1 MKKRKS
7 EESPWKPKGSGWRK
21 IPTTK
26 DKPWKMQW
34 KHAATGCIRRD
45 FGDYVEI
52 NNPRGGR
59 EYSGKGGGRLIF
71 NSNGKVELIWNSAA
85 AIASAHGSGNRK
97 YRITKGQS
105 NRESVQLDETFAMIN
120 ELRGMFIGGDDNN
133 FGIPTDAE
141 DPKTIEL
148 IRTFHREAWRFFSS
162 VIKGDSE
169 DLEKITAAVKHHEN
183 IRSGREAIG
192 LADFE
197 PILAAICNAAEKANG
212 IPSRA
217 TIQRELEKLLPINR
231 QIGQSLRDRLFRI
244 GFGWV
249 KR

>member
-1 MKKRKS
+1 MSKLKL

-52 NNPRGGR
+52 NHATGRR

-71 NSNGKVELIWNSAA
+71 TSNGKVELFWNSAA

-97 YRITKGQS
+97 HRITKGQS

-120 ELRGMFIGGDDNN
+120 ELRGMFIGGDGND
-133 FGIPTDAE
+133 FFIPADAE
-141 DPKTIEL
+141 DPMAIEL
-148 IRTFHREAWRFFSS
+148 IRIFHREVWRFFASI
-162 VIKGDSE
+162 IKGDSE
-169 DLEKITAAVKHHEN
+169 DLEKIAAAVKHHKN
-183 IRSGREAIG
+183 ISSGKESIS

-197 PILAAICNAAEKANG
+197 PILAAIRNAAEKANG

-217 TIQRELEKLLPINR
+217 AIQRELMEILPVNR
-231 QIGQSLRDRLFRI
+231 QIDESLRDRLFRI